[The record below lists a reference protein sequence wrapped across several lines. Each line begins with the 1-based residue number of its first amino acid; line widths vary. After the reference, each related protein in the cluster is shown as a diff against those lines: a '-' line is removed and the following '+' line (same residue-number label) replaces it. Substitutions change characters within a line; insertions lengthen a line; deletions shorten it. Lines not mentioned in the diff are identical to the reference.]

1 MGFPD
6 TFEGF
11 MVESH
16 ENWST
21 FKKAEVRTR
30 LQNLPLAN
38 EVILFPQF
46 TPKPFG
52 DHDLD
57 IAIDAC
63 GVCGSDVHTITGGW
77 GDAKLPV
84 CVGHEIVGRV
94 VRTGP
99 NVSTVRSGDR
109 VGVGAQVGACL
120 ECRNCK
126 LDNENYCAHGIGE

>member
-16 ENWST
+16 ENWSD
-21 FKKAEVRTR
+21 FKKAEVSSAHFIEEIP
-30 LQNLPLAN
+30 PLI
-38 EVILFPQF
+38 ILLIGRVDAQF
-46 TPKPFG
+46 KPKPFG

-77 GDAKLPV
+77 GRPSCQFVLATRL
-84 CVGHEIVGRV
+84 
-94 VRTGP
+94 
-99 NVSTVRSGDR
+99 
-109 VGVGAQVGACL
+109 
-120 ECRNCK
+120 
-126 LDNENYCAHGIGE
+126 